1 MNDLKTLTKC
11 RLCNGEF
18 FPDSLILIDTPIA
31 NELYATRN
39 DALSAET
46 FPLEIVMC
54 ASCKHVQLK
63 HIVATERLFQNYVY
77 QSGTSTFFQNH
88 FKEFAASTSKFVK
101 GGKILEIGSNDGTL
115 LSAYKELGLDA
126 VGIEPSKFLVNKC
139 KESELNVFEGYFSK
153 EVLHKIDSDLSGF
166 SLVVG
171 NNVFAHIEDLVT
183 AFNLVRDC
191 LLLDGVFVFEVAHL
205 LRLVESGNFDSIYH
219 EHMSYHSVY
228 SLDLFCNSVGLRIFA
243 VEEASSHGG
252 SIRVFVS
259 KNLSRMRE
267 PSVDQVIEKEISLSL
282 NTPLILNAIKKSIA
296 EIKNSVIST
305 LENIN
310 KEGNCKI
317 IGYGAPA
324 KMITFVFQ
332 LELTKFNFLCVI
344 DDNIEKQHLFAPTWG
359 IEIVSREN
367 ARLLV
372 KEDLA
377 VDPRANYI
385 IYVFPWNLSS
395 EIINKIDGIAP
406 PYSYCLWMNNGLQLK
421 EVS

>member
-1 MNDLKTLTKC
+1 MAPASSPSAPPTAVPQSLALGKRV
-11 RLCNGEF
+11 RLRH
-18 FPDSLILIDTPIA
+18 DSVHWFI
-31 NELYATRN
+31 
-39 DALSAET
+39 
-46 FPLEIVMC
+46 C
-54 ASCKHVQLK
+54 ARW
-63 HIVATERLFQNYVY
+63 VA
-77 QSGTSTFFQNH
+77 G
-88 FKEFAASTSKFVK
+88 
-101 GGKILEIGSNDGTL
+101 NDGRG
-115 LSAYKELGLDA
+115 SRNQAHPGRDDSDAA
-126 VGIEPSKFLVNKC
+126 VGVQDNEVGDAARKTPGDDQSK
-139 KESELNVFEGYFSK
+139 
-153 EVLHKIDSDLSGF
+153 
-166 SLVVG
+166 
-171 NNVFAHIEDLVT
+171 
-183 AFNLVRDC
+183 
-191 LLLDGVFVFEVAHL
+191 
-205 LRLVESGNFDSIYH
+205 
-219 EHMSYHSVY
+219 
-228 SLDLFCNSVGLRIFA
+228 
-243 VEEASSHGG
+243 
-252 SIRVFVS
+252 
-259 KNLSRMRE
+259 SRSAKWKRA
-267 PSVDQVIEKEISLSL
+267 
-282 NTPLILNAIKKSIA
+282 NCHTPLILNAIKKSIA

-310 KEGNCKI
+310 KEGNYKI

-421 EVS
+421 ELS